1 MLCPGHRSPRQTSW
15 LDFGEWKGMEKG
27 KGEGKENGM
36 RKEKRENK
44 KGREREECCAVA
56 IFP

>member
-1 MLCPGHRSPRQTSW
+1 
-15 LDFGEWKGMEKG
+15 MEKG

-44 KGREREECCAVA
+44 KGRERKECCAVA